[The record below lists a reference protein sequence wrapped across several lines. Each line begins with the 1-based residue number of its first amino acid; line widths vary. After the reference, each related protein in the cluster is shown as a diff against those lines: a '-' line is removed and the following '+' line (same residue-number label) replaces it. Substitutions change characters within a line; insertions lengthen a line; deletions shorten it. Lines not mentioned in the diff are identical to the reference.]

1 LIDEFITYD
10 LDLEIRLLLNSSM
23 EKQIHIKL
31 PAFSGGSNLVN
42 ITIKGLTFS
51 YNSHKIL
58 DDLNVVIENSEILSL
73 VGPNGS
79 GKTTLIKC
87 IDRILKPRGS
97 ILLDGRDLD
106 RMSRQ
111 EVARQIGYVPQS
123 SSTPLSTT
131 VFDTVLMGRRPHIG
145 WRVSDSDLGKVAEV
159 LERLHLEALAM
170 RDFSKLSGGQ
180 KQKVLIARALA
191 QEPAVL
197 LLDEPTSNLDMLHQL
212 EVMESVSCLVKE
224 KKISVV
230 MAIHDLNLAS
240 RFSDKL
246 VMLKEGKVYAAG
258 EPKDLLSKT
267 NIGRVYGIEA
277 MVLDALG
284 RPYIVPLRSLGGEIQ

>member
-1 LIDEFITYD
+1 
-10 LDLEIRLLLNSSM
+10 M
-23 EKQIHIKL
+23 
-31 PAFSGGSNLVN
+31 VN
-42 ITIKGLTFS
+42 ITIKNLTFS
-51 YNSHKIL
+51 YNSHMIL
-58 DDLNVVIENSEILSL
+58 DDINLVIENSEILSL

-87 IDRILKPRGS
+87 IDRILKPKGS
-97 ILLDGRDLD
+97 ILLDGQEIE

-111 EVARQIGYVPQS
+111 DVARKIGYVPQS
-123 SSTPLSTT
+123 SSSLLATT

-145 WRVSDSDLGKVAEV
+145 WKVGEADLEKVAEV
-159 LERLHLEALAM
+159 LEKLKLDDLAM
-170 RDFSKLSGGQ
+170 RDFSQLSGGQ

-212 EVMESVSCLVKE
+212 EVMETVSTLVKE
-224 KKISVV
+224 KKISAV

-246 VMLKEGKVYAAG
+246 VMLKKGKIYAAG
-258 EPKDLLSKT
+258 GPKALLNEY
-267 NIGRVYGIEA
+267 NIGNVYGIEA
-277 MVLDALG
+277 MILNALG
-284 RPYIVPLRSLGGEIQ
+284 RPYIVPIRSSSPGTA

>member
-1 LIDEFITYD
+1 
-10 LDLEIRLLLNSSM
+10 M
-23 EKQIHIKL
+23 
-31 PAFSGGSNLVN
+31 VN
-42 ITIKGLTFS
+42 ITIKDLTFS

-58 DDLNVVIENSEILSL
+58 DDLNVVVENSEVLSL

-97 ILLDGRDLD
+97 ILLDGLELE

-123 SSTPLSTT
+123 SSTSLATT

-145 WRVSDSDLGKVAEV
+145 WRVTDSDLDKVAEV
-159 LERLHLEALAM
+159 LEKLHLEDLAM
-170 RDFSKLSGGQ
+170 RDFAQLSGGQ

-197 LLDEPTSNLDMLHQL
+197 LLDEPTSNLDMRHQL
-212 EVMESVSCLVKE
+212 EVMEIVRDLVHE
-224 KKISVV
+224 KKIAAV

-246 VMLKEGKVYAAG
+246 VMLKNGQVYAAG
-258 EPKDLLSKT
+258 EPKALLNEE
-267 NIGRVYGIEA
+267 NIGKVYGIEA
-277 MVLDALG
+277 MVMNALG
-284 RPYIVPLRSLGGEIQ
+284 RPYIVPIRSLEGGLACD

>member
-1 LIDEFITYD
+1 
-10 LDLEIRLLLNSSM
+10 
-23 EKQIHIKL
+23 
-31 PAFSGGSNLVN
+31 LVN
-42 ITIKGLTFS
+42 ITIKNLTFS
-51 YNSHKIL
+51 YNSHMIL
-58 DDLNVVIENSEILSL
+58 DDINLVIENSEILSL

-87 IDRILKPRGS
+87 IDRILKPKGS
-97 ILLDGRDLD
+97 ILLDGQEIE

-111 EVARQIGYVPQS
+111 DVARKIGYVPQS
-123 SSTPLSTT
+123 SSSLLATT

-145 WRVSDSDLGKVAEV
+145 WKVGEADLEKVAEV
-159 LERLHLEALAM
+159 LEKLKLDDLAM
-170 RDFSKLSGGQ
+170 RDFSQLSGGQ

-212 EVMESVSCLVKE
+212 EVMETVSTLVKE
-224 KKISVV
+224 KKISAV

-246 VMLKEGKVYAAG
+246 VMLKKGKIYAAG
-258 EPKDLLSKT
+258 GPKALLNEY
-267 NIGRVYGIEA
+267 NIGNVYGIEA
-277 MVLDALG
+277 MILNALG
-284 RPYIVPLRSLGGEIQ
+284 RPYIVPIRSSSTGMACD